1 LSHDQL
7 NKEIP
12 FVKNLGDTKLDNK
25 KRGKPGLPANN
36 NFLIFKRS
44 PDQIVSIPGDR
55 WKYIIPPAILVYIV
69 AFIDRTN
76 IGFAIA
82 GGMDKT
88 LGMTTTVT
96 GLVAGIFFI
105 GYLFLQI
112 PGGRIAERGSAKKF
126 VAWTILAW
134 GCLTILSGFAQNVT
148 QILILRF
155 LIGFAEGG
163 VWPAILT
170 IISHWFPREE
180 RARANALFMMNA
192 PIASIIA
199 GPLSGWIL
207 ATYSWRHLFIIE
219 GLLALLLMIIWVPL
233 ISDYPRDA
241 KWISGKEKDYIESKL
256 HKEQE
261 ELNPNNISKVK
272 LVKVFSKVDLWK
284 LMVIYFFYQTGIYG
298 FVLWFPTLLK
308 SLTHSGIFA
317 VGMLSTIPYIATIIG
332 LYYFAKLSDR
342 KMNRKLYTALPMIG
356 FALCLVLSVQFKST
370 IWISFAFLVLCGFFL
385 LSANGVFW
393 TIPTMLFPGDMA
405 ATSLGIINIAGGVGG
420 FLGPYMLGFLTSRY
434 STDAGIYS
442 LVLILM
448 SGFLITLILPAKTGN
463 FGKMTYRT
471 ISS

>member
-1 LSHDQL
+1 LK
-7 NKEIP
+7 NYYP
-12 FVKNLGDTKLDNK
+12 FVKILGDSKLDNK
-25 KRGKPGLPANN
+25 KSEAQSSPANDSS
-36 NFLIFKRS
+36 ISGRS
-44 PDQIVSIPGDR
+44 TDQTRKIPGER

-88 LGMTTTVT
+88 LGMTATVT
-96 GLVAGIFFI
+96 GLVAGIFFV
-105 GYLFLQI
+105 GYLFLQV

-134 GCLTILSGFAQNVT
+134 GGLTILSGFAQNVN

-155 LIGFAEGG
+155 CVGVAEGG
-163 VWPAILT
+163 VWPAIIT

-207 ATYSWRHLFIIE
+207 STYSWRYLFIIE

-233 ISDYPRDA
+233 ISDYPKDA
-241 KWISGKEKDYIESKL
+241 KWISEEEKEYIESKL
-256 HKEQE
+256 QKEQK
-261 ELNPNNISKVK
+261 ELNANNNKVP
-272 LVKVFSKVDLWK
+272 LVKVLSEANLWK
-284 LMVIYFFYQTGIYG
+284 LIVIYFCYQAGIYG

-332 LYYFAKLSDR
+332 LYIFAKLSDR

-356 FALCLVLSVQFKST
+356 FAVCLVLSVQFKSK
-370 IWISFAFLVLCGFFL
+370 IWLSFAFLVICGFFL

-405 ATSLGIINIAGGVGG
+405 ATSLGIINTAGAVGG
-420 FLGPYMLGFLTSRY
+420 FLGPYMLGFLTSLY
-434 STDAGIYS
+434 SVDTGIYS
-442 LVLILM
+442 LVLILL

-463 FGKMTYRT
+463 FGKMAYKG
-471 ISS
+471 S